1 MKTPKDK
8 GRPKILIDWK
18 EFKKLCAIQC
28 TLAEISAWFECSEDT
43 IELRCKE
50 EKGMLFTD
58 YYKKNSSSGKISLRR
73 TQMKAAMDGN
83 VTMLI
88 WLGKQFLEQKDKT
101 EQNIEISDRRFDLEF
116 HDYHNEDPDPGPE
129 K

>member
-1 MKTPKDK
+1 MTTPKEK
-8 GRPKILIDWK
+8 GRPKILIDWE

-28 TLAEISAWFECSEDT
+28 TLAEIAAWFKCSEDT

-73 TQMKAAMDGN
+73 SQFKAATGGN

-88 WLGKQFLEQKDKT
+88 WLGKQFLDQKDKT
-101 EQNIEISDRRFDLEF
+101 EQDIEISDRRFDLEF
-116 HDYHNEDPDPGPE
+116 HDYHSDDPGPE